1 MKQTLIYKFLLF
13 FFIVAAV
20 SVVDSKIIQD
30 LEFFESMDSLQ
41 SDDQDTI
48 LALAQEQEL
57 KNEEMKDVNYED

>member
-1 MKQTLIYKFLLF
+1 MKKKLKIFLLF

-20 SVVDSKIIQD
+20 SVMDSKIIQD
-30 LEFFESMDSLQ
+30 LEFFESMDTLQ

>member
-1 MKQTLIYKFLLF
+1 MNKKVKIFLLL

-20 SVVDSKIIQD
+20 SVMDSKIIQD
-30 LEFFESMDSLQ
+30 LEFFESMDTLQ

>member
-1 MKQTLIYKFLLF
+1 MKKKLKIFLLF

-30 LEFFESMDSLQ
+30 LEFFESMDTLQ